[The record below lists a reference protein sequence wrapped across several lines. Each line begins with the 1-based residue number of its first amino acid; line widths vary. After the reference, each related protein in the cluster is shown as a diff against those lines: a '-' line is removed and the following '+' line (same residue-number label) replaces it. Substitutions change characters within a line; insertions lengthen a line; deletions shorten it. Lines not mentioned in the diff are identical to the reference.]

1 MRAVFFCAQKGT
13 GKFFLCLDL
22 FDKTAN
28 FHVGAGAL
36 DSPILRV

>member
-13 GKFFLCLDL
+13 GEVFLYLDL
-22 FDKTAN
+22 FDKTAK
-28 FHVGAGAL
+28 FHVGAGVL